1 MTNITILK
9 TDETLDLLES
19 LLDESSKVYFSRW
32 GDGEFHFM
40 GGKAIT
46 TQEQGFSKNLQF
58 DLLASFCIQDRYYL
72 RGITGVF
79 QVEPHFKEGVIGGI
93 PL

>member
-1 MTNITILK
+1 MSNITILK

-40 GGKAIT
+40 GGQAIT

-72 RGITGVF
+72 RELQGYSRLSLISKRV
-79 QVEPHFKEGVIGGI
+79 
-93 PL
+93 